1 MAYSFLGDPAHYMK
15 TPSLKEKA
23 DLFAKFSETPQY
35 PKTSAYCEDSP
46 SVIHNPDNNT
56 TDSIQAKPP
65 IKFKAKKIKSLGG
78 GELKHPKTEEECNAF
93 LVESMQSYGE
103 GDFSTTF
110 EETINNLSN
119 NSSKASGLVKSNWPK
134 NIEEV
139 ENRPTCKVLSQ
150 SEMEEAKDRA
160 RIDAMTEAE
169 RDAYER
175 FEGLS

>member
-1 MAYSFLGDPAHYMK
+1 MK
-15 TPSLKEKA
+15 SPSLKEKA
-23 DLFAKFSETPQY
+23 DLFAKFSEPPQY

-46 SVIHNPDNNT
+46 SVIHNPDNNA
-56 TDSIQAKPP
+56 TDSSQAKAKPP
-65 IKFKAKKIKSLGG
+65 MNFKAKKIKSLGG
-78 GELKHPKTEEECNAF
+78 VELKHPKTEDECNSF

-134 NIEEV
+134 NIEDV

-150 SEMEEAKDRA
+150 SEMEDAKDRA

-175 FEGLS
+175 FGGLS